1 MKSGKVLFSAILG
14 IGLLG
19 GSSAMAQ
26 RADYVRQVVT
36 VNSGKFEY
44 LPPFADHVTVQAF
57 NPQSGAVNPFGTIYT
72 QSGQAIVISGATAF
86 VAAQDSIV
94 KFDLNTMQRLGAV
107 RDSGLAQIAL
117 AKGALIVSKQYPVV
131 SRFVEVLDTA
141 TLGVIARIEGISG
154 DCGGITLAGDT
165 VYVAVNGGWMG
176 TGGKLAVIDP
186 ATWTLKTEVDLGAGA
201 LGISSLFA
209 YNGKVVSVNKTPYGV
224 TGAGSVTLYNPAD
237 RTFNNVPLAHT
248 IGMGTGVK
256 GNLLYLM
263 VDNGIGS
270 FNLSTL
276 AVEEAAIIPDPG
288 SSLFRYFTSA
298 VLDTLDNRIYANIG
312 DYITSGTCLVTTL
325 AGDSVTSF
333 ATGISSDAVAIDYRS
348 YPAGLTGNH
357 APALTVQVYPNPV
370 TELLQVSLGPDCS
383 RGRMFVIDAMGRVV
397 LSAAHSDMADCQVMI
412 SCGDWPAGL
421 YHLVWEASGKR
432 AAVTF
437 VKR

>member
-14 IGLLG
+14 IGLLS

-107 RDSGLAQIAL
+107 KDSGLAQIAL
-117 AKGALIVSKQYPVV
+117 AKGVLIVSKQYPVV

-248 IGMGTGVK
+248 IGTGTGVK

-263 VDNGIGS
+263 IDNGIGS

-276 AVEEAAIIPDPG
+276 AVEDAVIIPDPG
-288 SSLFRYFTSA
+288 SLLFRYFTSA
-298 VLDTLDNRIYANIG
+298 VIDTLDNRIYANIG
-312 DYITSGTCLVTTL
+312 DYITPGTCLVTTL
-325 AGDSVTSF
+325 AGDSVTSY
-333 ATGISSDAVAIDYRS
+333 ATGISADASAIDYRS
-348 YPAGLTGNH
+348 YPAGLTGDQ
-357 APALTVQVYPNPV
+357 PQALAIHVYPNPV
-370 TELLQVSLGPDCS
+370 SDLLSVSLGQGCS
-383 RGRMFVIDAMGRVV
+383 RGRLSVADGLGRTV
-397 LSAAHSDMADCQVMI
+397 LSLAVPESANRRIAIPCADL
-412 SCGDWPAGL
+412 SAGIYL
-421 YHLVWEASGKR
+421 LVLETDGGRS
-432 AAVTF
+432 AVTF
-437 VKR
+437 LKR